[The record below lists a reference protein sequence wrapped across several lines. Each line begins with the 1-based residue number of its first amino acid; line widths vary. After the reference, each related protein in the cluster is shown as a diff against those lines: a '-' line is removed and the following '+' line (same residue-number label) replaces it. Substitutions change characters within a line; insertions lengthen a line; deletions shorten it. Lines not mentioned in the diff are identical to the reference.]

1 MKERKDSVFKFGPE
15 ARKTVNNEIKL
26 QEKEK
31 TSKEFKCVLC
41 DYECEKSATLRKHTN
56 SRHTEQ
62 KCKICGEDFRTSM
75 ELISHVA
82 QEHNGEEEAWDIK
95 FQSTPNSNKEEKHS
109 SFEIDAMLD
118 EFL

>member
-1 MKERKDSVFKFGPE
+1 
-15 ARKTVNNEIKL
+15 
-26 QEKEK
+26 
-31 TSKEFKCVLC
+31 
-41 DYECEKSATLRKHTN
+41 
-56 SRHTEQ
+56 
-62 KCKICGEDFRTSM
+62 M